1 MFEDI
6 KYNLILRK
14 GSKGKELSKNDVEF
28 LMDRIH
34 KSSSPLNTFLAMPEY
49 LRCAEVCEMAYLRCS
64 EDGLKVA
71 KETPVKSVRGVTN
84 PEFMVKLA
92 WNNVE
97 KYDQLNWDI
106 LRDPNYLEHALVI
119 KINYANTVYKKNN
132 DLEMAM
138 KICPNEEY
146 LKVLENEYNIIGGR
160 MTQLEEEDIDGYVK
174 ELSQIR
180 RDKEEKRL
188 AEEKMAEE
196 RAEEIMA
203 IAEEV
208 RREEEKKTEVKP
220 ESEVKPIE
228 EGKLEDDICDLP

>member
-14 GSKGKELSKNDVEF
+14 GVKGKELSKNDIEI

-34 KSSSPLNTFLAMPEY
+34 KSSSPLDTFLAMPEC
-49 LRCAEVCEMAYLRCS
+49 LRCAEVCEMTYLRCN

-71 KETPVKSVRGVTN
+71 KATPVKSVHGVTS

-92 WNNVE
+92 WNNLE

-106 LRDPNYLEHALVI
+106 LRKPENLESALVI
-119 KINYANTVYKKNN
+119 KINYASAVYKKKN

-146 LKVLENEYNIIGGR
+146 LKVLKREYDLIGGR

-180 RDKEEKRL
+180 RDREEKRL

-208 RREEEKKTEVKP
+208 KREEEKKTEVKP
-220 ESEVKPIE
+220 ESEAKPIE